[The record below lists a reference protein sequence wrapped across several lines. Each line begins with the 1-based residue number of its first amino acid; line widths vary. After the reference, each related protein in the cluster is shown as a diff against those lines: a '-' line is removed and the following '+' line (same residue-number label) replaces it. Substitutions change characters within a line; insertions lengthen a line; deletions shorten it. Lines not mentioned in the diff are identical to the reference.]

1 LVASPDKSGRSN
13 LAGVRGITNQPRIF
27 KVILIASN
35 GIIGMGQKS
44 GSVFRGRMAIL
55 QIRTLPDPVLRQKA
69 KKVTRIDKSIQK
81 LIDNMIDTVRAEPNR
96 AGLAAP
102 QVGVLLRIAVIE
114 VPEHELITLVNPE
127 IVKKE
132 GERIVQEGCLSV
144 PGYYGEIKR
153 AVTVKI
159 KAQDRYGKTFRLKGQ
174 GLLAQAFE
182 QEIEHLDG
190 ILYIDH
196 LESPEKLFE
205 IEATQ
210 EV

>member
-1 LVASPDKSGRSN
+1 
-13 LAGVRGITNQPRIF
+13 
-27 KVILIASN
+27 
-35 GIIGMGQKS
+35 
-44 GSVFRGRMAIL
+44 MAVL

-69 KKVTRIDKSIQK
+69 KKVAKIDRSIRK
-81 LIDNMIDTVRAEPNR
+81 LVDDMIETLRADPNR

-114 VPEHELITLVNPE
+114 LPEQELITLINPE

-144 PGYYGEIKR
+144 PGYFGEIKR
-153 AVTVKI
+153 AVTVKV
-159 KAQDRYGKTFRLKGQ
+159 KAQDRYGKPFRLKAE
-174 GLLAQAFE
+174 GLLAQALE

-196 LESPEKLFE
+196 LESSGKLF
-205 IEATQ
+205 
-210 EV
+210 

>member
-1 LVASPDKSGRSN
+1 
-13 LAGVRGITNQPRIF
+13 
-27 KVILIASN
+27 
-35 GIIGMGQKS
+35 
-44 GSVFRGRMAIL
+44 MAVL

-69 KKVTRIDKSIQK
+69 KKVAKIDASIQK
-81 LIDNMIDTVRAEPNR
+81 LIDDMIDTLRADPNR

-114 VPEHELITLVNPE
+114 LPEQELIILINPE
-127 IVKKE
+127 IVEKE
-132 GERIVQEGCLSV
+132 GERIVQEGCLSI
-144 PGYYGEIKR
+144 PGYFGEIKR

-159 KAQDRYGKTFRLKGQ
+159 KARDRHGKQFRLKAE

-196 LESPEKLFE
+196 VASPGKLFE
-205 IEATQ
+205 ITEEEEDQ
-210 EV
+210 QL